1 MERILLAATLF
12 LGMAACTRQDPVQ
25 TSIQPSNLL
34 TEKFLDSLPENT
46 RRWSQ
51 GGTLMGENENL
62 SFRVRP
68 GEYLFVEYAAGKSAQ
83 VNSENRDLEAIAR
96 KYSGLRDAL
105 FAVEKS
111 YKFPNATL
119 DTTVLRGS
127 LEGTPKRTTDDD
139 DHAHSELA
147 VVVGIDNKSLRVKWQ
162 LLMTRTLQDDRDGKE
177 IGEVAA
183 RKIAEDQL
191 TLVGVY
197 EKGGVFKR
205 QRASIK
211 RGEVL
216 PNPGYASMSGLEL
229 MKLGQ
234 TRKAYIVSIGDNDSD
249 MHRIFIDRFTG
260 ECLGSGF

>member
-1 MERILLAATLF
+1 MRILLVATLF
-12 LGMAACTRQDPVQ
+12 LGMAACTRQGPVQ
-25 TSIQPSNLL
+25 TSIQHSNLL
-34 TEKFLDSLPENT
+34 TDKFLDSLPENT
-46 RRWSQ
+46 KRWSES
-51 GGTLMGENENL
+51 GTLMGENENL

-68 GEYLFVEYAAGKSAQ
+68 GEYLFIEHAAASSAA
-83 VNSENRDLEAIAR
+83 VSLENRDLEAIAR
-96 KYSGLRDAL
+96 KYCPVDGSL
-105 FAVEKS
+105 FTLEEKG

-119 DTTVLRGS
+119 DTTVLRGF
-127 LEGTPKRTTDDD
+127 LEGTPKRTNDDD

-147 VVVGIDNKSLRVKWQ
+147 VVVGIDNKSLRLKWQ
-162 LLMTRTLQDDRDGKE
+162 LLMTRTLQDDRDGTE

-191 TLVGVY
+191 TMVGVY

-216 PNPGYASMSGLEL
+216 PNPGYASKSGLEL

-234 TRKAYIVSIGDNDSD
+234 TRKAYIVSIGDHDSD

>member
-1 MERILLAATLF
+1 MRILLVATLF
-12 LGMAACTRQDPVQ
+12 LGMAACTHQGLVQ
-25 TSIQPSNLL
+25 TSSQHSNLL
-34 TEKFLDSLPENT
+34 TDKFLDSLPENT

-51 GGTLMGENENL
+51 GETLIGKNENF

-68 GEYLFVEYAAGKSAQ
+68 GRYLFVDYARSSKMSAIKGD
-83 VNSENRDLEAIAR
+83 DLENLAR
-96 KYSGLRDAL
+96 MYSPDKEAL
-105 FAVEKS
+105 FTLEEQG
-111 YKFPNATL
+111 YKYPNATL

-147 VVVGIDNKSLRVKWQ
+147 VFVGIDNKSLRVKWQ